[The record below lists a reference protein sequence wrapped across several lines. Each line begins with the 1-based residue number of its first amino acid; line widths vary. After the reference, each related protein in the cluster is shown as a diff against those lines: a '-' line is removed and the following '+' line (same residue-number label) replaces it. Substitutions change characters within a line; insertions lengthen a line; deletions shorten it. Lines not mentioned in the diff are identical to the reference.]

1 MLSKM
6 QELMPIDPP
15 RTVRIRFRKVG
26 KLQYISHLDLQRT
39 MQHCIKRS
47 GIPAWYTKGFN
58 PHYKLV
64 FALPLSVGAESECEL
79 LDLRIDR
86 DIADAEILRRFN
98 ETVTE
103 ELQGLDAW
111 TPTTKFADIAWA
123 KYSVTLSGPVLG
135 DGDAAAAKKLL
146 TTSPLMMI
154 KRSKSGEREVDLVP
168 MIHSVE
174 ADGGA
179 GELTLSLM
187 LNAAG
192 ADYLNPELVVRALR
206 EQLWD
211 GTDDPDLLTWR
222 ILREE
227 TYFADGL
234 TPFR

>member
-6 QELMPIDPP
+6 QGLTPIDPP

-47 GIPAWYTKGFN
+47 GISAWYTKGFN

-86 DIADAEILRRFN
+86 EIADEEILRRFN
-98 ETVTE
+98 ETVTD
-103 ELQGLDAW
+103 ELRGLEAY

-123 KYSVTLSGPVLG
+123 EYAVTISGTAVEG
-135 DGDAAAAKKLL
+135 SMAAEAEQIL

-168 MIHSVE
+168 MIRSVKAE
-174 ADGGA
+174 GGA
-179 GELTLSLM
+179 GEMTLRLVLS
-187 LNAAG
+187 AAG
-192 ADYLNPELVVRALR
+192 ADYLNPELVITALR
-206 EQLWD
+206 ERLWPGVD
-211 GTDDPDLLTWR
+211 APDALSWR
-222 ILREE
+222 ILREQI
-227 TYFADGL
+227 YCADGI
-234 TPFR
+234 TVFR

>member
-98 ETVTE
+98 ATVTE
-103 ELQGLDAW
+103 ELMGLEAY
-111 TPTTKFADIAWA
+111 TPTTKFSDIAWA
-123 KYSVTLSGPVLG
+123 KYRVTLNGPLLK
-135 DGDAAAAKKLL
+135 DGDADAAERLL

-168 MIHSVE
+168 MIRTVE
-174 ADGGA
+174 TAGGA

-206 EQLWD
+206 EQLWA

-222 ILREE
+222 ILREKI
-227 TYFADGL
+227 YFADGV

>member
-135 DGDAAAAKKLL
+135 DDDAAAAKKLL

>member
-1 MLSKM
+1 MLSKL
-6 QELMPIDPP
+6 QGLTPIDPP

-86 DIADAEILRRFN
+86 EIADDEILRRFN
-98 ETVTE
+98 ETVTD
-103 ELQGLDAW
+103 ELRGIEAY

-123 KYSVTLSGPVLG
+123 SYAVTIGGTAVA
-135 DGDAAAAKKLL
+135 DGMAEQAKAML
-146 TTSPLMMI
+146 TTSPLNMI

-168 MIHSVE
+168 MIRAVE
-174 ADGGA
+174 AAGGA
-179 GELTLSLM
+179 GELTLRITLS
-187 LNAAG
+187 AAG
-192 ADYLNPELVVRALR
+192 TDYLNPELVVTALR
-206 EQLWD
+206 ERLWS
-211 GTDDPDLLTWR
+211 GVDDPAALSWR
-222 ILREE
+222 ILREQV
-227 TYFADGL
+227 YLDDGV

>member
-86 DIADAEILRRFN
+86 DIADAEILRLFN
-98 ETVTE
+98 ATVTE
-103 ELQGLDAW
+103 ELQGLEAY

-123 KYSVTLSGPVLG
+123 KYSVTFRGPVLR
-135 DGDAAAAKKLL
+135 DGDAEAAGVLL

-168 MIHSVE
+168 MIRTVE
-174 ADGGA
+174 TAGGA

-206 EQLWD
+206 ERLWE
-211 GTDDPDLLTWR
+211 GTEDPDLLTWR

-227 TYFADGL
+227 IYLADGE

>member
-6 QELMPIDPP
+6 QGLTPIDPP

-64 FALPLSVGAESECEL
+64 FALPLPVGAESECEL

-86 DIADAEILRRFN
+86 EISDAEILRRFN
-98 ETVTE
+98 ETVTD
-103 ELQGLDAW
+103 ELRGLEAY

-123 KYSVTLSGPVLG
+123 EYAVTLTGTAVT
-135 DGDAAAAKKLL
+135 DGMAAEAERIL
-146 TTSPLMMI
+146 TTSPLMMV

-168 MIHSVE
+168 MIRSVRAE
-174 ADGGA
+174 GGA
-179 GELTLSLM
+179 GELTLRLVLS
-187 LNAAG
+187 AAG
-192 ADYLNPELVVRALR
+192 ADYLNPELVVTALR
-206 EQLWD
+206 ERLWA
-211 GTDDPDLLTWR
+211 GVEHPDTLSWR
-222 ILREE
+222 ILREQV
-227 TYFADGL
+227 YCADGQ
-234 TPFR
+234 TTFR

>member
-6 QELMPIDPP
+6 QHLTPIDPP

-86 DIADAEILRRFN
+86 EISNGEILRLFN

-103 ELQGLDAW
+103 ELRGIEAY
-111 TPTTKFADIAWA
+111 TPETKFADIAWA
-123 KYSVTLSGPVLG
+123 AYCVTLTGAAVA
-135 DGDAAAAKKLL
+135 DGAAEAVRQVL

-154 KRSKSGEREVDLVP
+154 KRSKSGEKEVDLVP
-168 MIHSVE
+168 MIRAVE
-174 ADGGA
+174 ASGGA
-179 GELTLSLM
+179 GELTLRLM
-187 LNAAG
+187 LSAAG
-192 ADYLNPELVVRALR
+192 ADYLNPELVVTALR
-206 EQLWD
+206 ERLWP
-211 GTDDPDLLTWR
+211 GIDDPVQLSWR
-222 ILREE
+222 ILRENV
-227 TYFADGL
+227 YLADGK
-234 TPFR
+234 TQFR

>member
-86 DIADAEILRRFN
+86 EIADEEILRLFN
-98 ETVTE
+98 STVTE
-103 ELQGLDAW
+103 ELQGLEAY

-123 KYSVTLSGPVLG
+123 KYSVTLRGPVLREE
-135 DGDAAAAKKLL
+135 DVRYAYAQL

-168 MIHSVE
+168 MIRTVE
-174 ADGGA
+174 TTGGA
-179 GELTLSLM
+179 GELNLSLM

-206 EQLWD
+206 ERLWG
-211 GTDDPDLLTWR
+211 GTEDPDLLTWR

-227 TYFADGL
+227 IYLADGE
-234 TPFR
+234 TSFR

>member
-86 DIADAEILRRFN
+86 EIADEEILRLFN
-98 ETVTE
+98 ATVTE
-103 ELQGLDAW
+103 ELQGLEAY
-111 TPTTKFADIAWA
+111 TPATKFADIAWA
-123 KYSVTLSGPVLG
+123 KYSVTFCGPVLQ
-135 DGDAAAAKKLL
+135 DGDAEAAKQLL

-168 MIHSVE
+168 MIRTVE
-174 ADGGA
+174 TAGGA

-206 EQLWD
+206 ERLWE
-211 GTDDPDLLTWR
+211 GTEDPDLLTWR

-227 TYFADGL
+227 IYLADGE

>member
-6 QELMPIDPP
+6 QGLTPIDPP

-86 DIADAEILRRFN
+86 EISDAEILRRFN

-103 ELQGLDAW
+103 ELMGLEAY

-123 KYSVTLSGPVLG
+123 EYCVTLTGAAVA
-135 DGDAAAAKKLL
+135 DGAAEEVKRML
-146 TTSPLMMI
+146 TTSPLMMV
-154 KRSKSGEREVDLVP
+154 KRSKSGEKEVDLVP
-168 MIHSVE
+168 MIRSVTAE
-174 ADGGA
+174 GGA
-179 GELTLSLM
+179 GELTLRLVLS
-187 LNAAG
+187 AAG
-192 ADYLNPELVVRALR
+192 ADYLNPELVVTALR
-206 EQLWD
+206 ERLWP
-211 GTDDPDLLTWR
+211 GVDDPVQLSWR
-222 ILREE
+222 ILREQV
-227 TYFADGL
+227 YCADGV
-234 TPFR
+234 TAFR

>member
-6 QELMPIDPP
+6 QGLTPIDPP

-86 DIADAEILRRFN
+86 EISDDEILRRFN
-98 ETVTE
+98 ETVTD
-103 ELQGLDAW
+103 ELRGLEAY

-123 KYSVTLSGPVLG
+123 EYRVTLSGG
-135 DGDAAAAKKLL
+135 AIIDGQAAETRRIL
-146 TTSPLMMI
+146 TTSPLMMV

-168 MIHSVE
+168 MIRAVDAE
-174 ADGGA
+174 GGA
-179 GELTLSLM
+179 GELTLRLM
-187 LNAAG
+187 LSAAG
-192 ADYLNPELVVRALR
+192 ADYLNPELVVTALR
-206 EQLWD
+206 ERLWP
-211 GTDDPDLLTWR
+211 GVDDPAALNWR
-222 ILREE
+222 ILREQV
-227 TYFADGL
+227 YCADGV
-234 TPFR
+234 TVFR

>member
-86 DIADAEILRRFN
+86 EIADEEILRLFN
-98 ETVTE
+98 STVTE
-103 ELQGLDAW
+103 ELQGLEAY

-123 KYSVTLSGPVLG
+123 KYSVTLRGPVLREE
-135 DGDAAAAKKLL
+135 DVRYAYAQL

-168 MIHSVE
+168 MIRTVE
-174 ADGGA
+174 TTGGA
-179 GELTLSLM
+179 GELNLSLM

-206 EQLWD
+206 ERLWG
-211 GTDDPDLLTWR
+211 GTEDPDLLTWR

-227 TYFADGL
+227 IYLADGE

>member
-86 DIADAEILRRFN
+86 EIPDAEILSRFN

-103 ELQGLDAW
+103 ELRGLDAW
-111 TPTTKFADIAWA
+111 TPTTKFSEIAWA
-123 KYSVTLSGPVLG
+123 KYSVTLNGPVLR
-135 DGDAAAAKKLL
+135 DGDAAAAVKLL
-146 TTSPLMMI
+146 TTSPLMMT

-168 MIHSVE
+168 MIRAVNAE
-174 ADGGA
+174 GGA
-179 GELTLSLM
+179 GELTISLM

-206 EQLWD
+206 ERLWD
-211 GTDDPDLLTWR
+211 GAEDPDLLTWR

-227 TYFADGL
+227 IYFADGE

>member
-86 DIADAEILRRFN
+86 EIADEEILRLFN
-98 ETVTE
+98 STVTE
-103 ELQGLDAW
+103 ELQGLEAY

-123 KYSVTLSGPVLG
+123 KYSVTLRGPVLREE
-135 DGDAAAAKKLL
+135 DVRYAYAQL

-168 MIHSVE
+168 MIRTVE
-174 ADGGA
+174 TTGGA
-179 GELTLSLM
+179 GELNLSLM

-206 EQLWD
+206 ERLWE
-211 GTDDPDLLTWR
+211 GTEDPDLLTWR

-227 TYFADGL
+227 IYLADGE

>member
-6 QELMPIDPP
+6 QDLMPIDPP

-47 GIPAWYTKGFN
+47 GIPAWYTRGFN

-86 DIADAEILRRFN
+86 EIDDAEILRRFN
-98 ETVTE
+98 ETVTG
-103 ELQGLDAW
+103 ELQGLDAY

-123 KYSVTLSGPVLG
+123 EYAVTLSGTAVSA
-135 DGDAAAAKKLL
+135 DSAERVRALL
-146 TTSPLMMI
+146 TTSPLTMV

-168 MIHSVE
+168 MIRSVTAE
-174 ADGGA
+174 SRE
-179 GELTLSLM
+179 GELTLRLILS
-187 LNAAG
+187 AAG
-192 ADYLNPELVVRALR
+192 TNYLNPELVVTAIR
-206 EQLWD
+206 ERLWN
-211 GTDDPDLLTWR
+211 GIDDPDRLNWR
-222 ILREE
+222 ILREQI
-227 TYFADGL
+227 YLADGV
-234 TPFR
+234 TPFH